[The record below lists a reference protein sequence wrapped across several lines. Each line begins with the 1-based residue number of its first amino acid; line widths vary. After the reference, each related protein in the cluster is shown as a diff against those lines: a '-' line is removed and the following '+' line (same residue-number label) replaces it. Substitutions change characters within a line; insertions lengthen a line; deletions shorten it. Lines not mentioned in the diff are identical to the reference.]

1 MNPRKRPS
9 RAQRER
15 IYQRSGGA
23 CQRCGEPIGIDAFHV
38 AHLRSHV
45 HGGALVDEN
54 LEAWCL
60 PCNLRQGA
68 EDVRD
73 TRTSPRAW
81 QVEALNRVIARIT
94 RDGAATVSAA
104 PGAGKTI
111 FAGLVF
117 EALYDADVVDRM
129 VVLAP
134 RLTLISQWHA
144 ALRAHRHIELKPGA
158 EVERPGQSGVIV
170 TYQSLNVDTVGVH
183 SRQAELQRTLL
194 VLDEVHHVGESHRDG
209 SRPAWARN
217 VAEFAGE
224 VDGDLHV
231 AGVLNLSGTLWRI
244 STLDRPGRTVPN
256 QRISTVRY
264 RPALDKYGRPIPNK
278 IESEVDAEVTAER
291 LIREGQLRPIDLHR
305 INGRV
310 EMFETAKFELVQSD
324 MADLDEEPARATLR
338 ELAAQ
343 SPWRQ
348 RFVAKVLAQLQA
360 AHTAL
365 NGHPVKALIVAATQD
380 DARLF
385 ADEVDQ
391 QMRELHLSPLA
402 EIAISDEPEAAV
414 TLERFRRSNRV
425 GVLCC
430 VDMAGEGYDCPDIAV
445 VGYATNK
452 LTHLYVMQVIARAMR
467 VTDAERQMGQVIP
480 AAIVVPEVKA
490 LIDTLEKYLAPIS
503 HEIML
508 EQQTAQRER
517 EGKEDNG
524 TGAPRLVDQ
533 PYIIESVIPTDE
545 RITIPLADGESATF
559 TVEQLAGVESY
570 FERYNLPT
578 VFYPRALAS
587 MADYLGDEA
596 QRNPFDPRITNARDR
611 VTTREQMSD
620 EQICKQKEAE
630 LVHLERWWA
639 KNGDGTVA
647 RFAGRANAE
656 AGIGKGMRGRASAKQ
671 LTVALQFER
680 DQVARYCEVNNL
692 PLPRRMKGG
701 DNV

>member
-1 MNPRKRPS
+1 MNPRKRPP

-23 CQRCGEPIGIDAFHV
+23 CERCGEPIDIDAFHV
-38 AHLRSHV
+38 AHLRSHA

-60 PCNLRQGA
+60 PCNLKQGA

-81 QVEALNRVIARIT
+81 QVKALNRVVARIT
-94 RDGAATVSAA
+94 RDGDATVSAA

-117 EALYDADVVDRM
+117 EALYDADVIDRM
-129 VVLAP
+129 VVIAP
-134 RLTLISQWHA
+134 RLTLIGQWHT

-158 EVERPGQSGVIV
+158 EVERPGQDGVIV
-170 TYQSLNVDTVGVH
+170 TYQSLSIETVGVH
-183 SRQAELQRTLL
+183 RRQAELERTLL

-217 VAEFAGE
+217 VAELAGE

-231 AGVLNLSGTLWRI
+231 AGVLNLSGTLWR
-244 STLDRPGRTVPN
+244 TAPD

-264 RPALDKYGRPIPNK
+264 EQAVDGYGRPIPNK
-278 IESEVDAEVTAER
+278 IQSRVDAEVTAEE
-291 LIREGQLRPIDLHR
+291 LIDAGQLRPIDLHR
-305 INGRV
+305 IDGRV
-310 EMFETAKFELVQSD
+310 EMFETAKLEMVQSD

-343 SPWRQ
+343 SSWRQ
-348 RFVAKVLAQLQA
+348 RFVAKILAQLQA
-360 AHTAL
+360 AHAAL
-365 NGHPVKALIVAATQD
+365 GGHPVKALIVAATQD

-391 QMRELHLSPLA
+391 QMRDLHLSPLA
-402 EIAISDEPEAAV
+402 EIAISEDGPEATL

-467 VTDAERQMGQVIP
+467 VTDVEREMGQVIP
-480 AAIVVPEVKA
+480 AAIIVPEVA
-490 LIDTLEKYLAPIS
+490 VLIDTLKKYLAPIS

-508 EQQTAQRER
+508 EQQAERRDREH
-517 EGKEDNG
+517 KESDGNG
-524 TGAPRLVDQ
+524 VPRLVDQ
-533 PYIIESVIPTDE
+533 PYIIESVIPTQE
-545 RITIPLADGESATF
+545 RITIPLKDGQSATF
-559 TVEQLAGVESY
+559 TVEQIAGVEPY
-570 FERYNLPT
+570 FEKYKVPT
-578 VFYPRALAS
+578 VLYPRVLAG
-587 MADYLGDEA
+587 MADYLTDEA
-596 QRNPFDPRITNARDR
+596 QRNPFDPKISGARDR
-611 VTTREQMSD
+611 VTTRESMSD
-620 EQICKQKEAE
+620 EQICKKQERE
-630 LVHLERWWA
+630 LNHLERWWA
-639 KNGDGTVA
+639 KNGDGSVA

-656 AGIGKGMRGRASAKQ
+656 AGIGNGKRGSASAKQ

-680 DQVARYCEVNNL
+680 DWVARYCEVNNL
-692 PLPRRMKGG
+692 PLPRRMKEG
-701 DNV
+701 DNA